1 MSSQLTDKEILEVAM
16 EHCDFTPEGTYHL
29 RKYTGWAIIRV
40 VRECL
45 ELQTLVDAAIK
56 KHGGQS

>member
-40 VRECL
+40 VL
-45 ELQTLVDAAIK
+45 
-56 KHGGQS
+56 